1 MCEEA
6 GRYDIQS
13 RKQAVTG
20 NRCQDDQ
27 DIAVIA
33 ILTMFKNV
41 KKKFDVVPEQMGTFG
56 GEVITIKRN
65 KREY

>member
-1 MCEEA
+1 MCNYDMCEEA

-20 NRCQDDQ
+20 DRCQDDQ

-33 ILTMFKNV
+33 IITMFKNI

-56 GEVITIKRN
+56 
-65 KREY
+65 